1 MYAVEFETQVV
12 NVMQDLSSEQ
22 KRSVLE
28 FGLFL
33 KSLSTSLNKNKSTK
47 RLAGLGKTKSWLSKD
62 FNDEL
67 PDNFWLGEE

>member
-12 NVMQDLSSEQ
+12 NVMQDLSFEQ

-67 PDNFWLGEE
+67 PDNFWLSGE